1 MINSDLISFYAI
13 VYWLFITLFTLAD
26 LKYRDRVIEI
36 QRFLFSTIGKLGI
49 LLILILAVCF
59 CFTAKGLLIG
69 KSLVV
74 GACAVWVYRLLWT
87 PEQIGFKI
95 NDIKVSFYSTHVAS
109 LHIGSKL
116 REEACEKVAYQL
128 RNNGVEVLILK
139 SNLLA
144 RSHRHHFR
152 LIKRLNEICYKNQW
166 TMDLG
171 NEEKLGPFKKLM
183 IALSI
188 LKTHKLSK
196 KSHHTINSISATEG
210 IVTIKFLR
218 DV

>member
-1 MINSDLISFYAI
+1 MMNSDFVAIYAFLYFFCI
-13 VYWLFITLFTLAD
+13 IAFMLAD
-26 LKYRDRVIEI
+26 LKFSDRVMEI
-36 QRFLFSTIGKLGI
+36 QRFLFSPVGKLGI
-49 LLILILAVCF
+49 WLILILAVCL
-59 CFTAKGLLIG
+59 CTTVKGLVFG
-69 KSLVV
+69 KCLVL
-74 GACAVWVYRLLWT
+74 GACAVWVYLLLRS
-87 PEQIGFKI
+87 PEKIGFKI

-128 RNNGVEVLILK
+128 QNNGVEVLILK

-152 LIKRLNEICYKNQW
+152 LIKRMNEICDKNQW
-166 TMDLG
+166 TMNLE